1 MSLLLL
7 SELHIYFLLWMV
19 KYNLA
24 NLMRFFGVG
33 VFCFFFC
40 LCHFSQ
46 ESKQPDFCS

>member
-24 NLMRFFGVG
+24 NLMRFFWVG
-33 VFCFFFC
+33 VFAFFFF
-40 LCHFSQ
+40 LLVSFFSRV
-46 ESKQPDFCS
+46 KTT